1 MPLALITL
9 AFDPYLHLG
18 DRAVRWE
25 ALALAGTVLAALV
38 LAALI
43 AGRTVDPFA
52 EPPGDDEPHVR
63 PDTLRRDDLLFI
75 ALGVV
80 PGAVVGG
87 RLEDV
92 ATHWDYYAAGAGR
105 ILDPGS
111 GSLGLLGGVALGALT
126 GAYVARLLDAPVRRW
141 LHVATVPT
149 LLALGLGKL
158 AMALGGT
165 GQGVPSDLPWAT
177 AYDGPGPW
185 GSLGPAVPS
194 HPAQVYEALAIG
206 AVLVA
211 ILVLGRGDRWRAAD
225 GWRFFLALASWAV
238 GRALIAGSWRDPAVV
253 GPLRAGQI
261 VDLAVAALCIGL
273 LLVLGRWPATGDP
286 GTGAGGYRGAAAGRL
301 HGDEEPRGG
310 R

>member
-1 MPLALITL
+1 VPLALITL

-52 EPPGDDEPHVR
+52 EPPGDDEPDVR

-92 ATHWDYYAAGAGR
+92 ATHWDYYAASAGR

-149 LLALGLGKL
+149 LLVLGLGKL

-177 AYDGPGPW
+177 EYGGPGPW

-206 AVLVA
+206 VVLVA

-225 GWRFFLALASWAV
+225 GWRFFLALGAWAV
-238 GRALIAGSWRDPAVV
+238 GRALIAGFWRDPAVV
-253 GPLRAGQI
+253 GALRADQLLG
-261 VDLAVAALCIGL
+261 LAVAVLCIGL
-273 LLVLGRWPATGDP
+273 LLVLGRWPATRDP
-286 GTGAGGYRGAAAGRL
+286 GTAAGGYRGAAGRL